1 MVSPATI
8 LAACDGYGGFELA
21 LRHLGLDVRT
31 VCRIERDSYAA
42 AVLVERM
49 AQARLDQA
57 PVWSDLATFDG
68 RPWCGLVDIITAG
81 LPCQPFSSAGRGDGI
96 EDERHLWPHLKRII
110 EEVRPGCV
118 FLENVPQVI
127 SKRWLDHV
135 LADLA
140 EMGFDAEWGC
150 LGAAE
155 VGATHRRERF
165 WLVAHANRDGLDGFR
180 LERLARHADGCDET
194 GTAVADPNSHGRR
207 GQRVPL
213 GLQVR
218 RTEVE
223 GRGTAVADTCG
234 VDGVPGDGPGPDERQ
249 GRITDVQVGGPGMGW
264 PPGPDGDWTDWLAA
278 GGSEPVL
285 RRRADGPPGGLADA
299 LHLGGNG
306 LVPQAAAAAFTILT
320 ERLREP

>member
-21 LRHLGLDVRT
+21 FRHLGLDVRT
-31 VCRIERDSYAA
+31 VCRIERDGYAA

-81 LPCQPFSSAGRGDGI
+81 LPCQPFSSAGRGDGV

-165 WLVAHANRDGLDGFR
+165 WLVAYANRDGLDGFR

-194 GTAVADPNSHGRR
+194 GTAVADTRS
-207 GQRVPL
+207 
-213 GLQVR
+213 
-218 RTEVE
+218 
-223 GRGTAVADTCG
+223 

-264 PPGPDGDWTDWLAA
+264 PPDPTETGPTGSQRVDLNPFFVAELMGLPADWLTPSTSEVTDWC
-278 GGSEPVL
+278 
-285 RRRADGPPGGLADA
+285 RRQQQQHSPFSPND
-299 LHLGGNG
+299 
-306 LVPQAAAAAFTILT
+306 
-320 ERLREP
+320 

>member
-21 LRHLGLDVRT
+21 FRHLGLDVRT

-81 LPCQPFSSAGRGDGI
+81 LPCQPFSSAGRGDGV
-96 EDERHLWPHLKRII
+96 EDERHLWLHLKRII

-165 WLVAHANRDGLDGFR
+165 WLVAYTNRDGLDGFR

-194 GTAVADPNSHGRR
+194 GTAVAD
-207 GQRVPL
+207 
-213 GLQVR
+213 
-218 RTEVE
+218 
-223 GRGTAVADTCG
+223 TCS
-234 VDGVPGDGPGPDERQ
+234 VDGIPGDGPGPDERQ